1 MAGRWWGG
9 SEPPS
14 AAETPGSF
22 RQRYLISRGGK
33 ALLQM
38 LGVFAEFERSI
49 IQERIAAGIARARAK
64 GTRSGKA
71 FGQPK
76 KLSAEREAAVR
87 AAPAAGAGIR
97 RTARLVGT
105 GNATWRGSQRRCG
118 EVNHFRFDPLKRWI
132 KLWETLTPHGEILA
146 VLNSFVTA

>member
-1 MAGRWWGG
+1 
-9 SEPPS
+9 
-14 AAETPGSF
+14 
-22 RQRYLISRGGK
+22 
-33 ALLQM
+33 M

-71 FGQPK
+71 

-87 AAPAAGAGIR
+87 AALEAGTGIR

-105 GNATWRGSQRRCG
+105 GNATVARIAAAGCG
-118 EVNHFRFDPLKRWI
+118 IDWQSTR
-132 KLWETLTPHGEILA
+132 
-146 VLNSFVTA
+146 